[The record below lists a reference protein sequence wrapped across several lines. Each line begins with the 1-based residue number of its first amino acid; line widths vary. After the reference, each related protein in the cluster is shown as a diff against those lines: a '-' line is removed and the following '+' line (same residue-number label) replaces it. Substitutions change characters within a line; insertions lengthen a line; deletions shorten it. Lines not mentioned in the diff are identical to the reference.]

1 MLDEL
6 SWAVSFHHAS
16 LLSEQVN
23 LRQGKSRAEGG
34 TLTGSQSVVDGEDWV
49 GLWQQEQGT
58 GKSCDSGCDFL
69 SLALFTDSSLLPN
82 SIFQA
87 VTAEISYSKKRG
99 LEITLSVT
107 LY

>member
-1 MLDEL
+1 MTPHVLDEL

-23 LRQGKSRAEGG
+23 LRQGKSIAEGG

-58 GKSCDSGCDFL
+58 GKSCDLGCDFL
-69 SLALFTDSSLLPN
+69 SLALFPN

-87 VTAEISYSKKRG
+87 VTAEISYSKERG